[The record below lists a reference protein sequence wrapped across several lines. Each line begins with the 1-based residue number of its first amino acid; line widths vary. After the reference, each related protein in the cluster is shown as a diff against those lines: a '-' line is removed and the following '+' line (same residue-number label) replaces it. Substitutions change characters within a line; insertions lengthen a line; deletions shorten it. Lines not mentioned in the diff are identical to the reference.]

1 MKRAKVTMR
10 VDLIIVWIRV
20 DELILGK
27 VKNARLKQAKNLRSL
42 RRRDT
47 QSASGTDG
55 KAAVGLKFWANNS
68 LIYFTISKTH

>member
-1 MKRAKVTMR
+1 MR

-55 KAAVGLKFWANNS
+55 KAAVGLKF
-68 LIYFTISKTH
+68 

>member
-55 KAAVGLKFWANNS
+55 KAAVGLKF
-68 LIYFTISKTH
+68 